1 MQKLKPV
8 VLRHSVPTNKE
19 KATLVHHP
27 IYLILDG
34 VMDTYNIGSLFRLAD
49 ATGVTKM
56 YICGEV
62 EYPPNSRIHKAAV
75 GTENWVEWEKR
86 DTALEV
92 VNKLKKQNIKIIA
105 VEQDPRAV
113 DYRLLNKNAWTPD
126 RVRGDKNM
134 TPIAV
139 VVGHETN
146 GVSKEV
152 LDQADIIVELPMYG
166 INNSLNVWG
175 SAAVVLYKI
184 LELL

>member
-92 VNKLKKQNIKIIA
+92 IEELKKQGIRIIA
-105 VEQDPRAV
+105 VEQDPRAIS
-113 DYRLLNKNAWTPD
+113 YLLLPSPLQPPVA
-126 RVRGDKNM
+126 
-134 TPIAV
+134 I

-152 LDQADIIVELPMYG
+152 LDAADMIVELPMYG
-166 INNSLNVWG
+166 VNNSLNVWG

-184 LELL
+184 LENI